1 MRIPYFLFFL
11 KRHIPLSSLYIII
24 IVKFLIR
31 HFCTFVV
38 ELLYTRKHIFVER
51 TLAIGKGITAE
62 RTSLEVHLYLFQQS
76 VGRGEVAVAG
86 VVGLEVFFLTAL
98 ECYHG
103 MGLLSAVTCMY
114 FLEIDG
120 FCHEPPSDRLVC
132 GLIDVL
138 DVVAM
143 SLLHTF

>member
-1 MRIPYFLFFL
+1 
-11 KRHIPLSSLYIII
+11 
-24 IVKFLIR
+24 
-31 HFCTFVV
+31 
-38 ELLYTRKHIFVER
+38 
-51 TLAIGKGITAE
+51 
-62 RTSLEVHLYLFQQS
+62 
-76 VGRGEVAVAG
+76 
-86 VVGLEVFFLTAL
+86 
-98 ECYHG
+98 